1 MAYTINKTD
10 GNVLATVSDGTI
22 NTAISSLTLIGK
34 NYAGYGE
41 FQNENFVKLLENAA
55 SATAPST
62 PLHGQLWYDKTNNLL
77 KVYNG
82 SVFRVISG
90 ATASSSAPSGQ
101 VAGDLWY
108 DTANA
113 QLKVYNGS
121 SNILIGPSYSATTGT
136 SGAIVDTVLD
146 GSGGSHVVVKVFAEN
161 TIVAIYSKDATF
173 TPASAIT
180 GFATVG
186 PGLNLSTTVSNAVFK
201 GTATNAD
208 LLDSLNSTSF
218 MRSDTNTSTTGT
230 LTVDSDNG
238 LYVGV
243 DDDVR
248 VYVSGTTSYI
258 KGQTSDGNLLIQVND
273 GGVTTTCMTFVGSTS
288 NVNIDTRL
296 VVTGNITGG
305 NVTTAGTANV
315 ATLAVTG
322 AGTVGS
328 TLGVTGNITGGNL
341 SVSTGTVTA
350 GNIVNGNGNGVGN
363 IGSSS
368 TYFNTVF
375 AKSTSAQYADL
386 AERFA
391 ADQPYSPGTVVE
403 LGGAAEI
410 TQAVEDLSD
419 RVFGV
424 ISTHPAHLM
433 NGGAGDNLTHPPIAM
448 TGRVP
453 VRVVGKVRK
462 GDRLVSAG
470 FGLARSAK
478 NNEITAFNVIGRS
491 LGDKESINEGIIEA
505 IVTIN

>member
-305 NVTTAGTANV
+305 N
-315 ATLAVTG
+315 L
-322 AGTVGS
+322 
-328 TLGVTGNITGGNL
+328 L
-341 SVSTGTVTA
+341 VSTGTVTA